1 MQALERRPMSTDPI
15 ERKNISLKRS
25 LLKDFEAY
33 AERQR
38 RPFSTQLA
46 ILMEA
51 ALRNEEDVIDA
62 EMVRQRQ
69 ATGDY
74 ISSEQFWNE
83 FENEQD

>member
-1 MQALERRPMSTDPI
+1 MQSPEHRPVSTDPI

-33 AERQR
+33 AKRQR

-62 EMVRQRQ
+62 EMVRQRR

-74 ISSEQFWNE
+74 ISSEQFWKE
-83 FENEQD
+83 FESEQE